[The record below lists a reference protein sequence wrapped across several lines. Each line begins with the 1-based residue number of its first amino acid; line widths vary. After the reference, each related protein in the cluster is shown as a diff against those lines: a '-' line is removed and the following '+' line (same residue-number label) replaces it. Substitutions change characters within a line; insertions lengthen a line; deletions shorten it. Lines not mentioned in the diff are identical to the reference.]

1 VVVTRGSIS
10 HDSDLAAWSDTLLLV
25 VALGYA
31 AFIGL
36 LMVTRGIPLTPD
48 VALVAAG
55 FAVVLLARRWVLFV
69 REWTP
74 FLVLFLAYELM
85 RGLADD
91 AGMPVHVADLAS
103 AERALFGGHLPTAV
117 LQDWLRPS
125 SGADLLALAGTLV
138 YLLHFPLPIVTGLI
152 LWRWRR
158 PLFHHYLVALI
169 LLCFAGF
176 VTYLLFPAAPPW
188 IAAQAGQLGSAPGEP
203 RVSYLKPSAFV
214 ALAGAIALDGRAV
227 YELAFGSINAN
238 PVAAVPSL
246 HAAFPF
252 LTFLV
257 LRRAFGA
264 IGWLAFAYFGFVSL
278 TIVYTAD
285 HYVIDILAGMGYA
298 GLAYLVMLRMA
309 ARRTDPRLGSGLRHA
324 EQDRQQVAEEEAGHP
339 GKGAKGQDLEPR
351 AEPGLPGPSALH
363 HPDPE

>member
-1 VVVTRGSIS
+1 
-10 HDSDLAAWSDTLLLV
+10 
-25 VALGYA
+25 
-31 AFIGL
+31 
-36 LMVTRGIPLTPD
+36 LTPD

-55 FAVVLLARRWVLFV
+55 FAGVLLARRWILFL

-91 AGMPVHVADLAS
+91 AGMPVHVGDLAA
-103 AERALFGGHLPTAV
+103 AERALFGGYLPTAL
-117 LQDWLRPS
+117 LQAWLHPAN
-125 SGADLLALAGTLV
+125 GPDLLALFGTLV
-138 YLLHFPLPIVTGLI
+138 YLLHFPLPIVSGLI

-158 PLFHHYLVALI
+158 ALFHHYLVALI

-188 IAAQAGQLGSAPGEP
+188 LAARTGELGSAPGEAP
-203 RVSYLKPSAFV
+203 ISYLKESGFV
-214 ALAGAIALDGRAV
+214 ALAGAIGLDGRAV
-227 YELAFGSINAN
+227 YDLAFGSINAN

-264 IGWLAFAYFGFVSL
+264 IGWVAFALFAFVSL

-285 HYVIDILAGMGYA
+285 HYVIDVLAGAGYA
-298 GLAYLVMLRMA
+298 TVAYRVMLRMA
-309 ARRTDPRLGSGLRHA
+309 DRRAAERLGGGLRYP
-324 EQDRQQVAEEEAGHP
+324 EQERQEVAEEEAGDA
-339 GKGAKGQDLEPR
+339 GKGAERQDLEPR
-351 AEPGLPGPSALH
+351 AEPGLTGPSALH
-363 HPDPE
+363 HPDSEQHARAGDHGTPDGGLDWQEEVGEDGHG

>member
-1 VVVTRGSIS
+1 VDHSAPVVASRGSGERAP
-10 HDSDLAAWSDTLLLV
+10 DLAGWSDTLLLA

-36 LMVTRGIPLTPD
+36 LTVTRGIPLTPD

-55 FAVVLLARRWVLFV
+55 FAGVLLARRWDLFL

-91 AGMPVHVADLAS
+91 AGMPVHVADLVAV
-103 AERALFGGHLPTAV
+103 ERALFGGHLPTAV
-117 LQDWLRPS
+117 LQEWLRPS
-125 SGADLLALAGTLV
+125 TGPDLLALAGTLV

-152 LWRWRR
+152 LWFWRR
-158 PLFHHYLVALI
+158 ALFHHYLVALI

-188 IAAQAGQLGSAPGEP
+188 IAAQAGLLGSAPGEP
-203 RVSYLKPSAFV
+203 PVIYLKRSTFV
-214 ALAGAIALDGRAV
+214 ALAGGIGLDGRAA
-227 YELAFGSINAN
+227 YDLAFGSINAN

-264 IGWLAFAYFGFVSL
+264 IGWLAFAYFAFVSL

-285 HYVIDILAGMGYA
+285 HYVIDVLAGVGYA
-298 GLAYLVMLRMA
+298 VVAYLVMLRMA
-309 ARRTDPRLGSGLRHA
+309 ARRADARLGRGLRDA
-324 EQDRQQVAEEEAGHP
+324 QQGRQQVPEEEAGDA
-339 GKGAKGQDLEPR
+339 GEGAQHQDLE
-351 AEPGLPGPSALH
+351 A
-363 HPDPE
+363 

>member
-1 VVVTRGSIS
+1 VRPMTLPRAER
-10 HDSDLAAWSDTLLLV
+10 DELAAWSDTLLLA

-36 LMVTRGIPLTPD
+36 LTVTRGTPLTPD

-55 FAVVLLARRWVLFV
+55 FATVLFARRWVTFL

-91 AGMPVHVADLAS
+91 AGMPVHVTDLVAV
-103 AERALFGGHLPTAV
+103 ERGLFGGHLPTAV
-117 LQDWLRPS
+117 LQAWLRPS
-125 SGADLLALAGTLV
+125 DGPDLLALGGTVV

-158 PLFHHYLVALI
+158 ALFHHYLVALI

-188 IAAQAGQLGSAPGEP
+188 LAAQAGQLGSAAGEP
-203 RVSYLKPSAFV
+203 AVLYLKRSAFV
-214 ALAGAIALDGRAV
+214 TLAGTIGLDGQAV
-227 YELAFGSINAN
+227 YDLAFGSINAN

-264 IGWLAFAYFGFVSL
+264 IGWVAFAYFAFVAL

-285 HYVIDILAGMGYA
+285 HYVIDVLAGVAYA
-298 GLAYLVMLRMA
+298 AAAYLAMLRMA
-309 ARRTDPRLGSGLRHA
+309 GRQRVRLWRGLGHA
-324 EQDRQQVAEEEAGHP
+324 EQDRQQVPEEESGDAGE
-339 GKGAKGQDLEPR
+339 GAQYQDLR
-351 AEPGLPGPSALH
+351 A
-363 HPDPE
+363 